1 MVVIIIIA
9 TIMLLVIALIS
20 QKLALEACVAWMEE
34 NNYNEPTNED
44 VRRLVGWCIKKHL
57 EDLRGKS

>member
-1 MVVIIIIA
+1 MVAIIIIA

-34 NNYNEPTNED
+34 NNYNEPTKRNKG
-44 VRRLVGWCIKKHL
+44 RREKRWIKQKN
-57 EDLRGKS
+57 